1 MTGQSD
7 DVELRL
13 HDLFDAISSEVVA
26 FEPDV
31 RVRRSPGS
39 SQVWR
44 VTVGAAAVVMMMCG
58 LAALLVS
65 GPSTIDVTADSSFA
79 APTPGFDETVSML
92 CTDLSRSRNGV
103 APLFRTTDAY
113 LVVVEDRRQSLGL
126 FIESLLDTTPPDD
139 ASDLTFTVIADLRR
153 PRELLDDVEQAAD
166 NGLLDQA
173 AEIWVLVDPAI
184 DDALRRLGNHGAES
198 C

>member
-13 HDLFDAISSEVVA
+13 HDLFDAISSELVA
-26 FEPDV
+26 FEPDL
-31 RVRRSPGS
+31 RVRRSPRTL
-39 SQVWR
+39 QAWR
-44 VTVGAAAVVMMMCG
+44 VTVGVAAAAMMFG
-58 LAALLVS
+58 LGALTVS
-65 GPSTIDVTADSSFA
+65 GPSTIEVTADSSFA
-79 APTPGFDETVSML
+79 APMPGIDGAVSML
-92 CTDLSRSRNGV
+92 CTELSRSRNGV

-113 LVVVEDRRQSLGL
+113 LVVVEDRRQSLGM

-153 PRELLDDVEQAAD
+153 PRELLDDVEQAAS
-166 NGLLDQA
+166 NGRLDQA
-173 AEIWVLVDPAI
+173 AELWVLVDPAI
-184 DDALRRLGNHGAES
+184 DKALRRLRNHGAQA